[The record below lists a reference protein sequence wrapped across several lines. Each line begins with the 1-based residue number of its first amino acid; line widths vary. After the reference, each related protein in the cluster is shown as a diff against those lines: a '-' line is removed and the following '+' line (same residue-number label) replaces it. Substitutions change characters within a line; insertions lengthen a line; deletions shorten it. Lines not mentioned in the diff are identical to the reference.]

1 MMFTQPNNQNDRYGR
16 KTNCV
21 KFKYNFSKVTRR

>member
-1 MMFTQPNNQNDRYGR
+1 MMFAQPNNKTERYGR
-16 KTNCV
+16 KTNWA